1 MPKALNPQR
10 RAVGDRAVVNRDWI
24 REFTGASVGTAA
36 RWYKVRLEQPE
47 EHRHPEKERIDGT
60 DFYDEQQFRDFYSW
74 FQQDKASKVLK
85 ADPELYQADPEDV
98 VSINTAAKWLGF
110 NGASA
115 IRKYLKDNP
124 DYFPKPLAEPVE
136 GPTGRM
142 IPGFRVGDLQ
152 DFDKKRTGDKL
163 GKAGR
168 RPGPQADAAVGRPSA
183 LEEALAAELS
193 AHAGGDPLTAT
204 QLAEQYAA
212 EAIDRDGYHP
222 GLAAELSVQYGGPQR
237 SWEYV
242 VRTALEQRPAAAP
255 ARSEADRRAA
265 VALAAL
271 RERGDIRGLA
281 ASLAREHG
289 GSPDVWSR
297 AVNAARGI
305 ANSTTD
311 HPTPKDES
319 R

>member
-1 MPKALNPQR
+1 MSTKPLNPQR
-10 RAVGDRAVVNRDWI
+10 RVLGDRAVVNRDWI

-36 RWYKVRLEQPE
+36 RWYKVRPEQPE
-47 EHRHPEKERIDGT
+47 KHRHPEKERIDGT
-60 DFYDEQQFRDFYSW
+60 DFYDEQQFRAFYTW

-85 ADPELYQADPEDV
+85 ADPELYELNAEDI
-98 VSINTAAKWLGF
+98 VSINK
-110 NGASA
+110 ASA
-115 IRKYLKDNP
+115 LLNFKGPSVIRKYRRDNP
-124 DYFPKPLAEPVE
+124 DYFPDSVGEVE

-152 DFDKKRTGDKL
+152 DFDRKRTGDKL

-168 RPGPQADAAVGRPSA
+168 RPGPQDEAPVGRPSA
-183 LEEALAAELS
+183 LEEVLAAELS
-193 AHAGGDPLTAT
+193 ARASGEPLTAT

-212 EAIDRDGYHP
+212 EAIERDGYHP

-242 VRTALEQRPAAAP
+242 VRNALEHRTAAAP

-265 VALAAL
+265 IALAAL
-271 RERGDIRGLA
+271 RERGDVRGLA

-289 GSPDVWSR
+289 SSPDVWSR
-297 AVNAARGI
+297 AVNVARRLTDP
-305 ANSTTD
+305 TT
-311 HPTPKDES
+311 
-319 R
+319 

>member
-1 MPKALNPQR
+1 MATKPLNPQR
-10 RAVGDRAVVNRDWI
+10 RVVGGRAVVNRDWI

-36 RWYKVRLEQPE
+36 RWYKVRDEQPK

-60 DFYDEQQFRDFYSW
+60 DFYDEQQFRAFYTW

-85 ADPELYQADPEDV
+85 ADPELYELNPEDI
-98 VSINTAAKWLGF
+98 VSINKAAALLNF
-110 NGASA
+110 NGPSV
-115 IRKYLKDNP
+115 IRKYRRDNP
-124 DYFPKPLAEPVE
+124 DYFPGSVGEVE

-152 DFDKKRTGDKL
+152 EFDRKRTGDKL

-168 RPGPQADAAVGRPSA
+168 RPGPQDEAPVGRPSA
-183 LEEALAAELS
+183 LEEVLAAELS
-193 AHAGGDPLTAT
+193 ARASGEPLTAT
-204 QLAEQYAA
+204 QLAEKYVA
-212 EAIDRDGYHP
+212 EAIERDGYHP

-242 VRTALEQRPAAAP
+242 VRNTLEHRPAAAP
-255 ARSEADRRAA
+255 ARSEADRRADI
-265 VALAAL
+265 ALAAL
-271 RERGDIRGLA
+271 RERGDVRGLA

-297 AVNAARGI
+297 AVNAARRLTDP
-305 ANSTTD
+305 TT
-311 HPTPKDES
+311 
-319 R
+319 

>member
-1 MPKALNPQR
+1 MSKALNPQR
-10 RAVGDRAVVNRDWI
+10 RVVGDRAVVNRDWI

-60 DFYDEQQFRDFYSW
+60 DFYDEQQFRDFYTW
-74 FQQDKASKVLK
+74 FQQEKASKVLK

-193 AHAGGDPLTAT
+193 AHAGGEPLTAT
-204 QLAEQYAA
+204 QLAEQYAT

-237 SWEYV
+237 SW
-242 VRTALEQRPAAAP
+242 
-255 ARSEADRRAA
+255 
-265 VALAAL
+265 
-271 RERGDIRGLA
+271 
-281 ASLAREHG
+281 
-289 GSPDVWSR
+289 
-297 AVNAARGI
+297 
-305 ANSTTD
+305 
-311 HPTPKDES
+311 
-319 R
+319 

>member
-1 MPKALNPQR
+1 MTKALNPQR
-10 RAVGDRAVVNRDWI
+10 RLVGGRAVVNRDWI
-24 REFTGASVGTAA
+24 REFTGASVGSAA
-36 RWYKVRLEQPE
+36 RWYKVRDEQPK

-60 DFYDEQQFRDFYSW
+60 DFYDEQQFRNFYTW

-85 ADPELYQADPEDV
+85 ADPELHKLNPKDV
-98 VSINTAAKWLGF
+98 VSINKAAALLNF
-110 NGASA
+110 SGASV
-115 IRKYLKDNP
+115 IRKYQQANP
-124 DYFPKPLAEPVE
+124 GYFPDSVGEVE

-142 IPGFRVGDLQ
+142 IQAFRVGDLQ
-152 DFDKKRTGDKL
+152 DFDRKRTGDKL

-168 RPGPQADAAVGRPSA
+168 RPGPQDDAAVGRPSA

-193 AHAGGDPLTAT
+193 PYTREELSAT

-212 EAIDRDGYHP
+212 EAIERDGYHP

-242 VRTALEQRPAAAP
+242 VRNTLEHLPTPAAAP
-255 ARSEADRRAA
+255 SRSEADRRADI
-265 VALAAL
+265 ALAAL
-271 RERGDIRGLA
+271 RERGDVRGLA

-297 AVNAARGI
+297 AVNAARRL
-305 ANSTTD
+305 ADPTT
-311 HPTPKDES
+311 
-319 R
+319 

>member
-1 MPKALNPQR
+1 MSNALNPQR
-10 RAVGDRAVVNRDWI
+10 RVVGDRAVVNRDWI

-36 RWYKVRLEQPE
+36 RWYKVRDEQPE

-60 DFYDEQQFRDFYSW
+60 DFYDEQQFRAFYTW
-74 FQQDKASKVLK
+74 FQQEKANKVLK
-85 ADPELYQADPEDV
+85 ADPELYRTDPEDA

-110 NGASA
+110 SGPSA
-115 IRKYLKDNP
+115 IRKYLRDNP

-168 RPGPQADAAVGRPSA
+168 RPGPQDNAAVGRPSA
-183 LEEALAAELS
+183 LEEALAAQLS
-193 AHAGGDPLTAT
+193 AHADDEPLTAT

-242 VRTALEQRPAAAP
+242 VRNALEHRPAATP
-255 ARSEADRRAA
+255 PRSEADRRSAI
-265 VALAAL
+265 ALAAL

-297 AVNAARGI
+297 AVSAARRT
-305 ANSTTD
+305 ADPTT
-311 HPTPKDES
+311 
-319 R
+319 

>member
-1 MPKALNPQR
+1 MSTKPLNPQR
-10 RAVGDRAVVNRDWI
+10 RVVGGRAVVNRDWI

-36 RWYKVRLEQPE
+36 RWYKVRDEQPE

-60 DFYDEQQFRDFYSW
+60 DFYDEELFRAFYTW

-85 ADPELYQADPEDV
+85 ADPELYELNPADV
-98 VSINTAAKWLGF
+98 VSINKAAALLNF
-110 NGASA
+110 TGASV
-115 IRKYLKDNP
+115 IRKYRRDNP
-124 DYFPKPLAEPVE
+124 GYFPDSVEDVE

-152 DFDKKRTGDKL
+152 DFDRGRTGDKL

-168 RPGPQADAAVGRPSA
+168 RPGPQPDAAVGRPSA

-193 AHAGGDPLTAT
+193 AYTREELSAT
-204 QLAEQYAA
+204 QLAEKYVA

-242 VRTALEQRPAAAP
+242 VRNALEHRPAAAP

-265 VALAAL
+265 IALSAL
-271 RERGDIRGLA
+271 RERGDVRGLA

-297 AVNAARGI
+297 AVNAARRL
-305 ANSTTD
+305 AD
-311 HPTPKDES
+311 PAP
-319 R
+319 